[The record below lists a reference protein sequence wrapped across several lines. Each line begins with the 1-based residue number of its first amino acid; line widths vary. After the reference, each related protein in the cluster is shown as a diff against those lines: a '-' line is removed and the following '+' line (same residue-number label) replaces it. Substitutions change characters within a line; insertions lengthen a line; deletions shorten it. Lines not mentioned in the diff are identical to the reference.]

1 MVKIKKLILLTLL
14 LALIFIPV
22 SANAADNRNYDV
34 VVFVEGKQMDFP
46 DQEPFIDAA
55 ADRTYVPIRF
65 VSEALGAEVDWDKNS
80 RTVYIKDK
88 QIDISL
94 TIGAYS
100 YFVNSDPK
108 TLDAPAILEGDRTLV
123 PLRFVSEALGRE
135 VGYVQWGA
143 FGRVDIYMP
152 GKKPVIPEPK
162 PNVVQLL
169 DQALGGDYLQPYD
182 PNGDIIGW
190 SDEWL
195 CKIDG
200 CVYSYSPPRP
210 DHYGVM
216 GSDFVR
222 IHYDEKKADPSNK
235 ILIKKIAQRFMPDKV
250 DEVMASFDVAIAQF
264 HQIAANKPD
273 IPHISSETGAR
284 WFVMAFADTTGDF
297 VDAGI
302 KLDDSK

>member
-34 VVFVEGKQMDFP
+34 VVFVEGEQIDFP
-46 DQEPFIDAA
+46 DQGPFIDPA

-162 PNVVQLL
+162 PNVVQFM
-169 DQALGGDYLQPYD
+169 DRALGGDYMHLFDRKKDYF
-182 PNGDIIGW
+182 GMTGGW
-190 SDEWL
+190 VYQSDSILYMYE
-195 CKIDG
+195 
-200 CVYSYSPPRP
+200 PPRP
-210 DHYGVM
+210 DYHGEM
-216 GSDFVR
+216 GTGS
-222 IHYDEKKADPSNK
+222 ISAKCEA
-235 ILIKKIAQRFMPDKV
+235 KKINDNDRIYLRGIAQAFLPDKV
-250 DEVMASFDVAIAQF
+250 DEVMDAIDAGINAFRANTDPYEHQVFSKMVANCIVR
-264 HQIAANKPD
+264 
-273 IPHISSETGAR
+273 AR
-284 WFVMAFADTTGDF
+284 GDTSGDF
-297 VDAGI
+297 VSVYI
-302 KLDDSK
+302 RLFE